1 MSQPSPRN
9 IAPAGCA
16 ELRRG
21 ILGKGEGQQ
30 ARSING
36 AAGRLVARR
45 VGDQKSPAREGAAPL
60 RHRQTHE
67 CNSTVGCLRALA
79 TLNQQ
84 KPTGSPELGRSPFW
98 DRPSRALPDPE
109 EMPASDPSRPPVGPT
124 VNDVPASPLLV
135 PYIISRQARGERKA
149 SAGSQAGRSGQGT
162 QANLRRTGPVPRTM
176 PG

>member
-1 MSQPSPRN
+1 MQGPS
-9 IAPAGCA
+9 
-16 ELRRG
+16 
-21 ILGKGEGQQ
+21 KH
-30 ARSING
+30 
-36 AAGRLVARR
+36 
-45 VGDQKSPAREGAAPL
+45 VGGL
-60 RHRQTHE
+60 
-67 CNSTVGCLRALA
+67 LRALA

-149 SAGSQAGRSGQGT
+149 SAGSQAGRSGGGE
-162 QANLRRTGPVPRTM
+162 NVCRRLAGYAAP
-176 PG
+176 

>member
-1 MSQPSPRN
+1 M
-9 IAPAGCA
+9 
-16 ELRRG
+16 
-21 ILGKGEGQQ
+21 
-30 ARSING
+30 
-36 AAGRLVARR
+36 
-45 VGDQKSPAREGAAPL
+45 

-67 CNSTVGCLRALA
+67 CNSTVACLRALA

-124 VNDVPASPLLV
+124 INDVPANPLLV

-149 SAGSQAGRSGQGT
+149 SAGWQAGRSGQGT
-162 QANLRRTGPVPRTM
+162 QANLRRTGPVSPARCRDSVAQARIGCAVSTADGVVAILGNQLD
-176 PG
+176 PGGLRIGRNCLPLPLT